1 MCPSQHTRK
10 EKCLLVMK
18 RCWITRGIEMACYSL
33 SRKFW
38 YGLNTFPSIAGGSGY
53 ASCCSKT
60 NVYVTGGNQ
69 TLRSFYKYSTAL
81 NAWTELA
88 EMNENRCS
96 HAMGCVND
104 VVYVLGGSDKS
115 YNRETG
121 GWNALCSIEKF
132 DPKVNQWI
140 TLKAKLNIPV
150 FDSAYAS
157 VKSKIFMFGGSLGS
171 KVGVY
176 LKDIQCFDI
185 ALETCTTLYH
195 HLPMTL
201 SLGAACTN
209 NNDVYIVCPNG
220 NVIHF
225 NEETSPPKVFY
236 ESTKSQLLGF
246 TAVFIENKI
255 LVMGGYSSIGETDVV
270 RKIDIL
276 RKNYASVDE
285 TRLPFEK
292 NSNEL
297 FAAVMH
303 VDRRFLMAE
312 IERNKKTPRGKGQKR
327 I

>member
-38 YGLNTFPSIAGGSGY
+38 YRLNTFPSIAGGSGY

-81 NAWTELA
+81 NAWTELS

-140 TLKAKLNIPV
+140 TLNVTLNIPV

-157 VKSKIFMFGGSLGS
+157 VKSKIFLFGGSNGEED
-171 KVGVY
+171 
-176 LKDIQCFDI
+176 LKDIQCFDS
-185 ALETCTTLYH
+185 ALETCTTLNH
-195 HLPMTL
+195 QLPIT
-201 SLGAACTN
+201 SILGAACTN
-209 NNDVYIVCPNG
+209 NSDVYIVCQNG
-220 NVIHF
+220 NVIFF
-225 NEETSPPKVFY
+225 NEETSPPKVIHRKQKFL
-236 ESTKSQLLGF
+236 LLGA
-246 TAVFIENKI
+246 TTVFHENKI
-255 LVMGGYSSIGETDVV
+255 LVMTKGDDVAV
-270 RKIDIL
+270 RKFDIL
-276 RKNYASVDE
+276 CKNYDYVDE
-285 TRLPFEK
+285 TTLPFEK
-292 NSNEL
+292 HCDER

-303 VDRRFLMAE
+303 VDKKFLD
-312 IERNKKTPRGKGQKR
+312 RGP
-327 I
+327 